1 VIHLDSHIVVWA
13 YGKRSR
19 LSSTARRMLASESC
33 QISPAVLLEIEGL
46 FELGRIASDADTIVS
61 GFRRQIE
68 LTISETS
75 FRDVVDVGRTFA
87 WTHEPFDRLI
97 VANAMADGVRL
108 LTADDHILRHFKD
121 AVW

>member
-19 LSSTARRMLASESC
+19 LSSMARTVLASEVC

-46 FELGRIASDADTIVS
+46 FELGRIALDVETIVE
-61 GFRRQIE
+61 GLRPQIE
-68 LTISETS
+68 LTLSETP
-75 FRDVVDVGRTFA
+75 FLDIVDAARTFA

-97 VANAMADGVRL
+97 VANAMADGVKL
-108 LTADDHILRHFKD
+108 LTADEHILRHFKD